1 MISLWWTPAFE
12 KLHFGDLVDV
22 FRKFR
27 SELNFGIFDA
37 NCAYFFRMP
46 LPINPNR
53 PNVTE
58 QIKMAYSRISMDVQP
73 LINTVYEDKNL
84 HKNDF
89 WIQIRLKIQF
99 FSSNFYFKN

>member
-1 MISLWWTPAFE
+1 MIFLWWTPAFE

-37 NCAYFFRMP
+37 NSAYFFRMP

-89 WIQIRLKIQF
+89 WIQIRLKI
-99 FSSNFYFKN
+99 